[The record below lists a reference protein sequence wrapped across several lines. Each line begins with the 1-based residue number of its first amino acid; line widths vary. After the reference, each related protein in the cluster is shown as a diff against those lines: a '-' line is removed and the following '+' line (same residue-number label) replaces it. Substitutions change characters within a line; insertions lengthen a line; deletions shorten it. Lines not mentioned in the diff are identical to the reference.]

1 MHLVLKR
8 YTPDVEEAVDISITY
23 EGYIKKANGP
33 SRQGS

>member
-1 MHLVLKR
+1 MHLDLKR

-23 EGYIKKANGP
+23 EGYIKANGP